1 MWMIELAINTM
12 IADNKIGSQS
22 AASETMRTSS
32 LLQLSIKC
40 RQTAFGP
47 RGYSSPLPWS
57 SLLECGVK
65 RSDVLRSVNGT
76 ASKCKTFL
84 ATATEECCPAIGT
97 LAGHFTRRLSPSPM
111 PGKRIQQQRAYLP
124 LKRSRPRPQFYR
136 GTTSLTS
143 LKRTLPSA
151 NEVFRGSVGG
161 RGGELRRRTPYSYR
175 LPCGDFPAASVGEQL
190 AHQLGVQAVSG
201 LARFDPS
208 EQGQTNQRQVADQVE
223 RLVPHEFIVVARWPV
238 EDAVFC

>member
-32 LLQLSIKC
+32 LLQLWIKC

-47 RGYSSPLPWS
+47 RGYSSPPTWS
-57 SLLECGVK
+57 SPFECGVK

-124 LKRSRPRPQFYR
+124 LKRSSPRPQYR
-136 GTTSLTS
+136 SESPEIRRKEHSKKKLDNPAVFSVYSVHTEMSDNTKTSLTPVAQKFI
-143 LKRTLPSA
+143 LHWGEMGTKWGINRTVA
-151 NEVFRGSVGG
+151 
-161 RGGELRRRTPYSYR
+161 
-175 LPCGDFPAASVGEQL
+175 
-190 AHQLGVQAVSG
+190 
-201 LARFDPS
+201 
-208 EQGQTNQRQVADQVE
+208 QV
-223 RLVPHEFIVVARWPV
+223 H
-238 EDAVFC
+238 